1 MIVESMAAFALVK
14 GAVDAV
20 KSAIDTA
27 DDVKGIYS
35 GLDSLFKHRDAVAKE
50 VKKSKQVKPKSKLS
64 LFFNKKTN
72 EDTEDDLSV
81 GNVAAMVLEQKK
93 IDRDILNLGIR
104 IDNKF
109 GLGTWTEIIETRE
122 KMIVE
127 RNVKRKKL
135 KEATEERIKEE
146 NAFWDRVL
154 YIMGEIGKVIIV
166 LLVFSMV
173 VYFIWI
179 NRAGSEPTLIV
190 ESLNNCCLYYE
201 NKLYL
206 V

>member
-109 GLGTWTEIIETRE
+109 GLGTWTEIIEMRE

-127 RNVKRKKL
+127 RNIKRKKL
-135 KEATEERIKEE
+135 KEATEERIKEK

-190 ESLNNCCLYYE
+190 ESSKNIVFIENNP
-201 NKLYL
+201 
-206 V
+206 

>member
-35 GLDSLFKHRDAVAKE
+35 GLDSLFKHRDAVANE
-50 VKKSKQVKPKSKLS
+50 VKKNKQAKPRSKMS
-64 LFFNKKTN
+64 LLFNRKTN

-93 IDRDILNLGIR
+93 IDRDIKNLGIR

-109 GLGTWTEIIETRE
+109 GPGTWEEIIETRD
-122 KMIVE
+122 KMIIE
-127 RNVKRKKL
+127 RNIEREKQKQAAK
-135 KEATEERIKEE
+135 ERIKEE
-146 NAFWDRVL
+146 NAFWDKVGD
-154 YIMGEIGKVIIV
+154 IFVEIGKVILVLIV
-166 LLVFSMV
+166 FGIVCYV
-173 VYFIWI
+173 IWI
-179 NRAGSEPTLIV
+179 NRAGAEPLI
-190 ESLNNCCLYYE
+190 SLTPNNIVFYY
-201 NKLYL
+201 K
-206 V
+206 

>member
-35 GLDSLFKHRDAVAKE
+35 GLDSLFKHRDAVANE
-50 VKKSKQVKPKSKLS
+50 VKKSEQVKPKSKMS
-64 LFFNKKTN
+64 FFFNKKTG
-72 EDTEDDLSV
+72 EDKDDDLSV

-109 GLGTWTEIIETRE
+109 GPGTWTEIMETRD

-127 RNVKRKKL
+127 RKIERAKQ
-135 KEATEERIKEE
+135 KEAAQERVKEE
-146 NAFWDRVL
+146 NAFFDRVL
-154 YIMGEIGKVIIV
+154 YILGEIGKVI
-166 LLVFSMV
+166 LVFV
-173 VYFIWI
+173 VLGAVSYVIWI
-179 NRAGSEPTLIV
+179 NRAGAEPLI
-190 ESLNNCCLYYE
+190 SLTPNNIVFYY
-201 NKLYL
+201 K
-206 V
+206 

>member
-127 RNVKRKKL
+127 RNIKRKKL
-135 KEATEERIKEE
+135 KEATEERIKEK

-190 ESLNNCCLYYE
+190 ESSKNIVFIENNP
-201 NKLYL
+201 
-206 V
+206 

>member
-35 GLDSLFKHRDAVAKE
+35 GLDSLFKHRDAVANE
-50 VKKSKQVKPKSKLS
+50 VKKNKQAKPRSKMS
-64 LFFNKKTN
+64 LLFNRKTN

-93 IDRDILNLGIR
+93 IDRDIKNLGIR

-109 GLGTWTEIIETRE
+109 GPGTWEEIIETRD
-122 KMIVE
+122 KMIIE
-127 RNVKRKKL
+127 RNIEREKQKQAAK
-135 KEATEERIKEE
+135 ERIKEE
-146 NAFWDRVL
+146 NAFWDKVGD
-154 YIMGEIGKVIIV
+154 IFVEIGKVILVLIV
-166 LLVFSMV
+166 FGIVC
-173 VYFIWI
+173 YFIWI
-179 NRAGSEPTLIV
+179 NRAGAEPLI
-190 ESLNNCCLYYE
+190 SLTPNNIVFYY
-201 NKLYL
+201 K
-206 V
+206 

>member
-50 VKKSKQVKPKSKLS
+50 VKKNEQVKPKSKLS

-109 GLGTWTEIIETRE
+109 GPGTWTEIMETRE

-127 RNVKRKKL
+127 RNIKREKQ
-135 KEATEERIKEE
+135 KEAARERIKEE
-146 NAFWDRVL
+146 NAFFDRVL
-154 YIMGEIGKVIIV
+154 YILGEIGKVI
-166 LLVFSMV
+166 LVFV
-173 VYFIWI
+173 VLGIMGYIIWI
-179 NRAGSEPTLIV
+179 NRAGAEPLIA
-190 ESLNNCCLYYE
+190 ESPNKIVFIQNNS
-201 NKLYL
+201 
-206 V
+206 

>member
-14 GAVDAV
+14 GAVNAV
-20 KSAIDTA
+20 KTAIDTA

-50 VKKSKQVKPKSKLS
+50 VKKNEQVKPKSKLS

-109 GLGTWTEIIETRE
+109 GPGTWTEIMETRE

-127 RNVKRKKL
+127 RNIKREKQ
-135 KEATEERIKEE
+135 KEAARERIKEE
-146 NAFWDRVL
+146 NAFFDRVL
-154 YIMGEIGKVIIV
+154 YILGEIGKVI
-166 LLVFSMV
+166 LVFV
-173 VYFIWI
+173 VLGIMGYIIWI
-179 NRAGSEPTLIV
+179 NRAGAEPLIA
-190 ESLNNCCLYYE
+190 ESP
-201 NKLYL
+201 NKI
-206 V
+206 VFIEDNA

>member
-35 GLDSLFKHRDAVAKE
+35 GLDSLFKHRDAVANE
-50 VKKSKQVKPKSKLS
+50 VKKSEQVKPKSKLS
-64 LFFNKKTN
+64 LLFNKKTN

-109 GLGTWTEIIETRE
+109 GPGTWTEIMETRE

-127 RNVKRKKL
+127 RNIKREKQ
-135 KEATEERIKEE
+135 KEAAKERIEEE
-146 NAFWDRVL
+146 NAFWDKV
-154 YIMGEIGKVIIV
+154 IKIFAEIGKVI
-166 LLVFSMV
+166 LVFVIMGIMGYV
-173 VYFIWI
+173 IWI
-179 NRAGSEPTLIV
+179 NRAGAEPLIA
-190 ESLNNCCLYYE
+190 ESSNNIVFIE
-201 NKLYL
+201 DNA
-206 V
+206 